1 MKIEGRVWIF
11 KDDDINTD
19 LIFPGKYT
27 YEPLKPEEQAKYAM
41 EDYDPA
47 FVGQVRKQDI
57 IVTGKNF
64 GCGSSR
70 EQAVT
75 SLKYAGI
82 NAIVAK
88 SFARLFYRN
97 SVNSALA
104 VIECPEVVDAVFEQ
118 ELDLGTKLSNLV
130 MKIDLSDGKIL
141 LGSKEYSFLPLD
153 RQAMHIFKAGG
164 LIEYTRQRLEKK
176 QKSKSL

>member
-1 MKIEGRVWIF
+1 MIIQGRVWIF

-27 YEPLKPEEQAKYAM
+27 YDPLKPEEQAKYAM
-41 EDYDPA
+41 EDYDPE
-47 FVGQVRKQDI
+47 FIKQVRKHDI

-75 SLKYAGI
+75 CLKHAGI
-82 NAIVAK
+82 DAIIAK

-97 SVNSALA
+97 SINSSLA

-118 ELDLGTKLSNLV
+118 DAGQGSKLSNLE
-130 MKIDLSDGKIL
+130 MKIDLSEGKIFL
-141 LGSKEYSFLPLD
+141 DFQEYSFPPWD
-153 RQAMHIFKAGG
+153 EQAMLIFKAGG
-164 LIEYTRQRLEKK
+164 LVEYTKQRLQNK
-176 QKSKSL
+176 

>member
-1 MKIEGRVWIF
+1 MKFEGRMWIF
-11 KDDDINTD
+11 EDDDINTD

-27 YEPLKPEEQAKYAM
+27 YEPLKPEETAKYAM
-41 EDYDPA
+41 EDYNPDFA
-47 FVGQVRKQDI
+47 KQVKKNDI

-75 SLKYAGI
+75 CLKYAGV

-97 SVNSALA
+97 AINSALA
-104 VIECPEVVDAVFEQ
+104 VIECPEAVNAVCR
-118 ELDLGTKLSNLV
+118 GGSRTVPTNKL
-130 MKIDLSDGKIL
+130 MIIDLSLGKIL
-141 LGSKEYSFLPLD
+141 VEGKEYSFPALD
-153 RQAMHIFKAGG
+153 KQAMLIFEAGG
-164 LIEYTRQRLEKK
+164 LVEYTKNRLHK
-176 QKSKSL
+176 LI

>member
-1 MKIEGRVWIF
+1 MEIQGRVWIF

-41 EDYDPA
+41 EDYNPE
-47 FVGQVRKQDI
+47 FVKQVKKHDI

-75 SLKYAGI
+75 CLKYAGVD
-82 NAIVAK
+82 AIVAK

-97 SVNSALA
+97 SINSALA
-104 VIECPEVVDAVFEQ
+104 VIECPEVVRAVFEK
-118 ELDLGTKLSNLV
+118 EAGKGSKLSDLL
-130 MKIDLSDGKIL
+130 MKIDLSQGKIFL
-141 LGSKEYSFLPLD
+141 ASQEYTFPEWD
-153 RQAMHIFKAGG
+153 KQAMLIFQAGG
-164 LIEYTRQRLEKK
+164 LVEYTKQRLKNK
-176 QKSKSL
+176 

>member
-11 KDDDINTD
+11 EDDDINTD

-41 EDYDPA
+41 EDYDPT
-47 FVGQVRKQDI
+47 FVGQVRKNDI

-70 EQAVT
+70 EQAVI
-75 SLKYAGI
+75 SLKYAGVD
-82 NAIVAK
+82 AIVAK

-97 SVNSALA
+97 SINSALA
-104 VIECPEVVDAVFEQ
+104 VIECPEVVESAFRQ
-118 ELDLGTKLSNLV
+118 ELPQGTKLSHLV
-130 MKIDLSDGKIL
+130 MKIDLSDGKISL
-141 LGSKEYSFLPLD
+141 ASKDYSFPALD
-153 RQAMHIFKAGG
+153 KQAMSIFKAGG
-164 LIEYTRQRLEKK
+164 LIEYTRQKLKNK
-176 QKSKSL
+176 

>member
-1 MKIEGRVWIF
+1 MIIQGRVWIF

-27 YEPLKPEEQAKYAM
+27 YDPLKPEEQAKYAM
-41 EDYDPA
+41 EDYDPE
-47 FVGQVRKQDI
+47 FIKQVRKHDI

-75 SLKYAGI
+75 CLKHAGI
-82 NAIVAK
+82 DAIISK

-97 SVNSALA
+97 SINSSLA

-118 ELDLGTKLSNLV
+118 DAGQGSKLSNLE
-130 MKIDLSDGKIL
+130 MKIDLS
-141 LGSKEYSFLPLD
+141 E
-153 RQAMHIFKAGG
+153 
-164 LIEYTRQRLEKK
+164 
-176 QKSKSL
+176 